1 MSIGDNTVL
10 TEFFA
15 LFPMHF
21 TRADI
26 VPQFDPGAFARGEA
40 YARDGMVIE
49 VRREGERIIGK
60 VGGSGGSVYQQ
71 RIKLK
76 ADQRGVRFDG
86 TCSCPMSHNCK
97 HVVAVLLDSLK
108 GTAPMP
114 TPAPAAAPI
123 PALQTAFPV
132 QAERWLQQLASVE
145 ARVRSNLAQAPE
157 TAFALRYALI
167 PDTHD
172 GTLRL
177 HVCKARL
184 RKDGS
189 IGGVVTVGNVHTL
202 LTMPAPYVG
211 PEDEEPLRLMA
222 ALRAGTYL
230 DEVKPAGP
238 LGARLL
244 DQLCATG
251 RLLWAPTLA
260 DLRYGDFI
268 EIRRGAPRS
277 GRLGWHAD
285 AADIESV
292 ALGWRF
298 DDGTLVGDVMAT
310 KPVLYVDGGMLGELA
325 LPEQL
330 AALPPV
336 ALLGL
341 VGGAPRLHP
350 EQRAEMAAR
359 MLEQGMDQLLP
370 LPQVL
375 QTRRRTDI
383 VPTPSLV
390 LDSFATPVRG
400 GALHW
405 QDFALL
411 HFGYDGMSTE
421 GIDEPVLRRMV
432 DGMVELVERNALAEQ
447 AATDIL
453 AGIGFTAIASGPILD
468 EFSDPWQL
476 PTQAAWLAFTRHELP
491 RLHAAG
497 WQIELEGNYR
507 YELAEAQE
515 WYAELNEE
523 GEGAHA
529 WFALELGIL
538 VDGERHA
545 LLPLLVEM
553 ISKAPRDFSADALAA
568 YDDASE
574 LIVELSDFT
583 RVALPWQRIKPVLAT
598 IGELYFSE
606 RMGDALRLP
615 VTDAA
620 RLAELEQAAQLR
632 WMGGER
638 LRELGRKLDGFAGI
652 QSVAVPAGLQA
663 TLRAYQQDG
672 LAWMQFLREYGFGG
686 ILADDMGLG
695 KTVQTLAH
703 ILVEKEAGRL
713 DAPALV
719 VAPTSL
725 MGNWQ
730 AEAARFA
737 PGLRV
742 LLLHGKERA
751 ALFDQV
757 PDADL
762 VLTTYA
768 LLGRD
773 EEALRK
779 QRFHLLILDEAQYIK
794 NSRARAAQVA
804 CLLQARHRLCL
815 TGTPVQNHL
824 GELWSQFH
832 FLMPGLLGDEKA
844 FTSNFR
850 KPIEKH
856 GDSARAHLLTRR
868 LKPFML
874 RRTKDKVATELPP
887 KTEIVLPVDLG
898 GPQRDLYET
907 VRVAMDRKVRE
918 EIDRKGLARSQI
930 VILDA
935 LLKLRQVC
943 CDPRLLRPSSVA
955 GSAKLDTLMDLL
967 ETLLSEGRKVLV
979 FSQFTSM
986 LALIED
992 ELQKRAVE
1000 YALLTG
1006 ATVDRAASVAAFQG
1020 GRVAVFLISLKA
1032 GGVGL
1037 NLTAADTV
1045 IHYDP
1050 WWNPASEN
1058 QATDRAWR
1066 IGQGKPV
1073 FVYKLIARGTLEEK
1087 IQEMQ
1092 RRKGALADALLAPES
1107 GLAGSLGADDLQA
1120 ILSLSLS

>member
-1 MSIGDNTVL
+1 MGIGDNTVL

-15 LFPMHF
+15 FFPMHF

-40 YARDGMVIE
+40 YAHDGMVLE
-49 VRREGERIIGK
+49 ARQEGDRIIGK
-60 VGGSGGSVYQQ
+60 VTGGGDSIYQQ

-76 ADQRGVRFDG
+76 ASPRGVRFDG
-86 TCSCPMSHNCK
+86 SCTCPMSHNCK
-97 HVVAVLLDSLK
+97 HVVAVLLECVGESQSASADAGS
-108 GTAPMP
+108 
-114 TPAPAAAPI
+114 
-123 PALQTAFPV
+123 ALPV
-132 QAERWLQQLASVE
+132 QAERWLQQLA
-145 ARVRSNLAQAPE
+145 LAQA
-157 TAFALRYALI
+157 AVQGALVAAPPAPGFRIDYVLI
-167 PDTHD
+167 PERHN
-172 GTLRL
+172 GLPSL
-177 HVCKARL
+177 HLYKMQL

-189 IGGVVTVGNVHTL
+189 IMGAAIVNDIYGL
-202 LTMPAPYVG
+202 LVSMPAWFSSD
-211 PEDEEPLRLMA
+211 DEETIRLVA
-222 ALRAGTYL
+222 ALRAGNPYGEEL
-230 DEVKPAGP
+230 KPTGR

-244 DQLCATG
+244 DQLCREG
-251 RLLWAPTLA
+251 RLMWAQKAGDIKSGKIFAIRPGP
-260 DLRYGDFI
+260 LRRV
-268 EIRRGAPRS
+268 E
-277 GRLGWHAD
+277 LGWHAD
-285 AADIESV
+285 EAGSDAV
-292 ALGWRF
+292 ALRWRF
-298 DDGTLVGDVMAT
+298 ADGTPVEHVLAT
-310 KPVLYVDGGMLGELA
+310 DPMCYLDHCVLGQLA

-330 AALPPV
+330 AALPPR
-336 ALLGL
+336 ALLRL
-341 VGGAPRLHP
+341 IEGAPQLRA
-350 EQRAEMAAR
+350 EQRAGMAAR
-359 MLEQGMDQLLP
+359 LLEQGMDRILP

-375 QTRRRTDI
+375 QTRQRTDI
-383 VPTPSLV
+383 VPTPHLV
-390 LDSFATPVRG
+390 LDSFATSLRG
-400 GALHW
+400 GGLRW

-411 HFGYDGMSTE
+411 HFDYDGMSTE

-432 DGMVELVERNALAEQ
+432 DGTVELVELVERNALAEQ
-447 AATDIL
+447 AATDTL
-453 AGIGFTAIASGPILD
+453 AGLGFTAIASGPILD

-476 PTQAAWLAFTRHELP
+476 PTEAAWLAFTRHELP
-491 RLHAAG
+491 RLQAAG
-497 WQIELEGNYR
+497 WQIEFDGNYR
-507 YELAEAQE
+507 YELAEAQD
-515 WYAELNEE
+515 WYAELSEE

-538 VDGERHA
+538 VEGERHA

-553 ISKAPRDFSADALAA
+553 IRKAPRDFSADALAA
-568 YDDASE
+568 YDDTSE

-606 RMGDALRLP
+606 RIGDAVRLP

-652 QSVAVPAGLQA
+652 QPVAAPAGLQA

-757 PDADL
+757 PNADL
-762 VLTTYA
+762 VLTSYA

-773 EEALRK
+773 EEALRQ

-804 CLLQARHRLCL
+804 CLLPARHRLCL

-844 FTSNFR
+844 FNNGFR

-907 VRVAMDRKVRE
+907 VRVAMDRKVRD

-943 CDPRLLRPSSVA
+943 CDPRLLRPASVA

-986 LALIED
+986 LALVED
-992 ELQKRAVE
+992 ELRKRSVD

-1006 ATVDRAASVAAFQG
+1006 ATVDRAAPVAAFQG
-1020 GRVAVFLISLKA
+1020 GQVGVFLISLKA

-1107 GLAGSLGADDLQA
+1107 GLAGGLGADDLQA